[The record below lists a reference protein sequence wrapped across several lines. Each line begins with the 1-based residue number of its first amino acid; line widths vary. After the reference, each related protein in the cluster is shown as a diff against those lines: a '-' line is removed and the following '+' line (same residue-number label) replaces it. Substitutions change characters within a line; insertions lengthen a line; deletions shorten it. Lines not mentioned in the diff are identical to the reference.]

1 MWVSTRLG
9 EMRESA
15 LQKRVDVLEDAD
27 RRIEAVEY
35 CVRGCLGMA
44 HVSGVATGLGCFCP
58 DHVHRSVHVTVKQ
71 VPEFTIS
78 GTLAD
83 FL

>member
-9 EMRESA
+9 EMDESA
-15 LQKRVDVLEDAD
+15 LLKRVDVVEDD
-27 RRIEAVEY
+27 SQRVEAVEY
-35 CVRGCLGMA
+35 CLLDCPGGAHRTGHPEGM
-44 HVSGVATGLGCFCP
+44 GCFCP
-58 DHVHRSVHVTVKQ
+58 QHVHRSVHVTVKQ